1 MSERIVRCDACRLEM
16 DRDRNASINFSR
28 YPA

>member
-1 MSERIVRCDACRLEM
+1 MVRCDACRLEM